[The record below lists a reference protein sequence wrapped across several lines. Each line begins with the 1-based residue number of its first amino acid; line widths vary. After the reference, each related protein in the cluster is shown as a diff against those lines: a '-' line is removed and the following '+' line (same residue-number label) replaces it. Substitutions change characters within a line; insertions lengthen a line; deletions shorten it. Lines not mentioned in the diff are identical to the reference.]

1 MPSGC
6 AERRGGIGWP
16 VAALICVAASAC
28 RDRAGEERA
37 GAPPA
42 AEPRAVLPRAAV
54 PEPPPDADLAA
65 LPEIAFVSES
75 DGRAEIHAV
84 RPDGSGR
91 RVVAA
96 SPDAS
101 VYPAAGAG
109 PAWLLTIRAGG
120 GEAAHREQLGALD
133 HEGRATALMTAGR
146 IRNPSASPDGW
157 VAVESDR
164 ESFRDIYR
172 VPLAGGPARRL
183 TSSRHGNFEPAV
195 SPDGS
200 RIAFTSSR
208 DGNAEIYAM
217 RADGGRETRLTAFH
231 RDDWSPVWSP
241 AGDALAFLSD
251 REGPARVFLMRPDG
265 TQLRRLLGDWD
276 AEVEEEAPVF
286 SPDGSQLALVARRAD
301 GGGEVWVADARSG
314 RRWPLSRDG
323 ARDSTPAWSPDGR
336 YLVFAS
342 QTDGQSDLYVARAAG
357 GQSPRRLTRDPA
369 QEWLPRWTAPALR
382 PAISRRR

>member
-1 MPSGC
+1 MSS
-6 AERRGGIGWP
+6 
-16 VAALICVAASAC
+16 LASSSLASSL
-28 RDRAGEERA
+28 
-37 GAPPA
+37 APPS
-42 AEPRAVLPRAAV
+42 PSRRRIRIS
-54 PEPPPDADLAA
+54 AA
-65 LPEIAFVSES
+65 LPEIAFVSER

-91 RVVAA
+91 RVVAS

-101 VYPAAGAG
+101 VYPAGGAG
-109 PAWLLTIRAGG
+109 PAWLLAIRATG
-120 GEAAHREQLGALD
+120 GEGDAHREELAALD
-133 HEGRATALMTAGR
+133 SEGRATALLAAGR
-146 IRNPSASPDGW
+146 IRNPSAAPAGW

-164 ESFRDIYR
+164 DSFRDIYR

-195 SPDGS
+195 SPDGK

-217 RADGGRETRLTAFH
+217 SADGSRETRLTAFH

-241 AGDALAFLSD
+241 SGDALAFLSA
-251 REGPARVFLMRPDG
+251 REGPARVFLVRPDG
-265 TQLRRLLGDWD
+265 THLRRLLGDWD

-286 SPDGSQLALVARRAD
+286 SPDGTRLALVARRPD
-301 GGGEVWVADARSG
+301 GGGEVWAADTRTG
-314 RRWPLSRDG
+314 RRWPISRDG

-342 QTDGQSDLYVARAAG
+342 ETDGQSDLYVARAAG
-357 GQSPRRLTRDPA
+357 GQAPRRLTRDPTH
-369 QEWLPRWTAPALR
+369 EWLPRWTALAQPSTV
-382 PAISRRR
+382 SRRR